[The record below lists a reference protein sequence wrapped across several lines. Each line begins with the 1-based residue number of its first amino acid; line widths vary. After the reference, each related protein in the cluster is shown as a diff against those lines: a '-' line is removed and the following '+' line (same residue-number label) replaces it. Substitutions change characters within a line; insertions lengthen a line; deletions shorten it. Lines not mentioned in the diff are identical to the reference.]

1 MLFDKVIQ
9 NRLAVRSTGA
19 GNSRSVSAAKAVSW
33 RIVGTLD
40 TMAISWLVTGKLA
53 LALSIGGMEV
63 ISKMVLYYL
72 HERAWERGMARRQRN
87 TAGND

>member
-9 NRLAVRSTGA
+9 NRLAVQRTA
-19 GNSRSVSAAKAVSW
+19 GRTSRSVSAAKAVSW

-40 TMAISWLVTGKLA
+40 TMVISWLVTGKLT

-72 HERAWERGMARRQRN
+72 HERACERGMARRQRN
-87 TAGND
+87 TAVHD

>member
-9 NRLAVRSTGA
+9 NRLAVQRTA
-19 GNSRSVSAAKAVSW
+19 GRTSRSVSAAKAVSW

-40 TMAISWLVTGKLA
+40 TMVISWLVTGKLT
-53 LALSIGGMEV
+53 LALTIGGMEV

-87 TAGND
+87 TAVND